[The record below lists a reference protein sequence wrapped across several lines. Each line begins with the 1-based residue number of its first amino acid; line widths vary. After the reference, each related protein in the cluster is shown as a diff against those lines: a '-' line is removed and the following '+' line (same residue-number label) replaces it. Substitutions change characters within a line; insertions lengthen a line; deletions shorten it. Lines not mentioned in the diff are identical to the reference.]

1 MGHLY
6 TFLEFMS
13 TRKLMSLKVENS
25 KVRKKPIW
33 LHCPCILITPHV
45 FRVTVWLAGL
55 DSRVFH
61 ATNLALHLAVVL
73 LLHST
78 LAARLLLSPA
88 TAAVAAALFAVHPV
102 HAEAVSTDTVKWE
115 VGVCVVG

>member
-1 MGHLY
+1 M
-6 TFLEFMS
+6 
-13 TRKLMSLKVENS
+13 
-25 KVRKKPIW
+25 
-33 LHCPCILITPHV
+33 
-45 FRVTVWLAGL
+45 FRVTVWLVGL

-88 TAAVAAALFAVHPV
+88 TAATAAALFAVHPV
-102 HAEAVSTDTVKWE
+102 HAEAVSTDTVKRE
-115 VGVCVVG
+115 VGVCA